1 MLSDEAV
8 IGIRVRVRETYRFPH
23 LRGRRGTI
31 TKRWGSPDYVALDV
45 LMDDG
50 TSQLFW
56 HHELEWYEGN
66 GHGTS

>member
-1 MLSDEAV
+1 M
-8 IGIRVRVRETYRFPH
+8 
-23 LRGRRGTI
+23 I

-56 HHELEWYEGN
+56 HHELEWHEGN
-66 GHGTS
+66 GQEAP